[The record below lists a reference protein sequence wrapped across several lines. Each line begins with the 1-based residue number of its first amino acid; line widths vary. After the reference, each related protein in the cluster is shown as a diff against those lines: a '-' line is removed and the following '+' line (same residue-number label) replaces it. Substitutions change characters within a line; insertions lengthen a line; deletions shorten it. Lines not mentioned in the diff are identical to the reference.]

1 MKKVTL
7 AFAIIFSV
15 NLLFSNPVDTITAK
29 KVAVNFWKQN
39 NAGPTVKGKTL
50 RFQRETPD
58 FRLLPTDTLFSGF
71 YIFNAVNGNG
81 FVIVSANDNAI
92 PILGYSMENSF
103 QIENMPPNLKYW
115 LEGYEQEIQNAD
127 YVRCSNEIRS
137 DWGMLLAGE
146 PLPVKS
152 TTNVTPLLTTH
163 WDQSWP
169 YNLSCPY
176 DYDAEDNTL
185 TGCVAT
191 AMAQV
196 LKYWEYPQIG
206 TGSHTYI
213 DPNYGMQSVNFET
226 GIAWNEMLN
235 DYSTSTSYT
244 LMQASAIS
252 SLMYMCGVSVDMNY
266 GVYGSGI
273 SNFINEYGLLP
284 LPCPET
290 ALKTYFNYSDN
301 LEGISKSDFTSAQWI
316 SILKNELDSG
326 RVMLYTGHDAN
337 NTSAHAFVCDGYSN
351 NNNFHFNWGWSGN
364 CDGYYSINNLA
375 PGSGGSGS
383 GNGNYTYGQ
392 QAIIHITPSNQV
404 VHPNYDLVMNS
415 TLTTTDTSYLFG
427 PNHPVTIN
435 CAVANT
441 GNATFNGY
449 LVALVSDLH
458 GNIVAEINSSYTTI
472 SPNHYVNKSFTVQ
485 GGLPLGPGRYF
496 AIITSATNLNDPTT
510 SRIVKDNINNINFA
524 SFSIHYSADIE
535 TYSDFDLSED
545 IVYSG
550 QTLTVNVSPANATSY
565 DYSGA
570 ISVALLSLTGSYI
583 QTLQDTT
590 FATPIP
596 AMSYAPNGI
605 DFTGTIT
612 APAGDY
618 MLTLRYKPQGSSY
631 WIYAGSTYY
640 QNPVRITIHDAPVAD
655 MYESNN
661 TVSTAYA
668 LTPIFTDDMAE
679 VNTNGAN
686 FHNSTDMDYFKI
698 ILPSGYS
705 YQIMPVLQDF
715 YYNDDITYSVDA
727 KFYASNDAISWS
739 NAIDNDGSMM
749 NPNTPM
755 TQLYDGGVVYFKVL
769 PSFDGDL
776 GTYSLHVYIS
786 RQINPDQY
794 EPNNTASSAY
804 NLGTVNTGSANYS
817 VNANFHLTTDND
829 YYKVILPPDYSYTIN
844 ANLSDSYNNSNY
856 TADAKF
862 ATSQDGTNW
871 SSNYGSNMPAL
882 TFTNGGVIYFRV
894 LPYTDHETGTYQLQ
908 ISITRQGGVTPD
920 MCEPN
925 NTVSTAY
932 LLASVDENETS
943 LDAEATFHTSSDVDY
958 YKINLPPDY
967 TYLVD
972 VALFDHANEPSS
984 YTVDAKISVSTDF
997 GNTWSSY
1004 YGSTIPTMTFE
1015 HSGRPYYKV
1024 VPQQDGSTG
1033 TYRLHIDVS
1042 RMTGVSDF
1050 EEKLSVYP
1058 NPTNGKVMIQAP
1070 DSWLIDQV
1078 DIMTTSGEMVKSL
1091 SGDVRSFCVSELSR
1105 GLYLLR
1111 IHTSNGIVYQKL
1123 IKQ

>member
-7 AFAIIFSV
+7 ALAIIFSV

-81 FVIVSANDNAI
+81 FVIVSANDNAT
-92 PILGYSMENSF
+92 PILGYSMENTF
-103 QIENMPPNLKYW
+103 QIENMPPNLRNW
-115 LEGYEQEIQNAD
+115 LNGYEQEIQHAELVGYSD
-127 YVRCSNEIRS
+127 ETRNE
-137 DWGMLLAGE
+137 WGKLLAGE
-146 PLPVKS
+146 PLSIKN
-152 TTNVTPLLTTH
+152 TTNVTPLLQTH
-163 WDQSWP
+163 WDQGWP

-176 DYDAEDNTL
+176 DYDADDYTE

-206 TGSHTYI
+206 VGSHTYI
-213 DPNYGMQSVNFET
+213 DPNYGVQSLNFET

-235 DYSTSTSYT
+235 DYSTSSSYT

-266 GVYGSGI
+266 GVAPSGSSAYVI
-273 SNFINEYGLLP
+273 DINIP
-284 LPCPET
+284 SFPCAEN
-290 ALKTYFNYSDN
+290 ALRTFFNYSDN
-301 LEGISKSDFTSAQWI
+301 LEGISKSDYTSVQWM
-316 SILKNELDSG
+316 SILKNELDSD
-326 RVMLYTGHDAN
+326 RVILYTGHDAN
-337 NTSAHAFVCDGYSN
+337 NNSAHAFVCDGYSN
-351 NNNFHFNWGWSGN
+351 NSFHFNWGWSGTY
-364 CDGYYSINNLA
+364 DGYFTLSALS
-375 PGSGGSGS
+375 PGTGGSGG
-383 GNGNYTYGQ
+383 GNGNYSYGQ
-392 QAIIHITPSNQV
+392 QAIIHITPVNQT

-427 PNHPVTIN
+427 SNHPISIS

-449 LVALVSDLH
+449 LVVLISDLN
-458 GNIVAEINSSYTTI
+458 GNIVAEVPSSYTTI
-472 SPNHYVNKSFTVQ
+472 SPNHYITRDFTIQ

-496 AIITSATNLNDPTT
+496 AVVTSATNLNDPTT
-510 SRIVKDNINNINFA
+510 SQIVRDNLTNVNFTY
-524 SFSIHYSADIE
+524 FKVTYSADIE
-535 TYSDFDLSED
+535 TYSDFYLSEEP
-545 IVYSG
+545 VYSG
-550 QTLTVNVSPANATSY
+550 QSLTVNVGPANATSSAF
-565 DYSGA
+565 SG
-570 ISVALLSLTGSYI
+570 SVQVALVSLSGSYVQSI
-583 QTLQDTT
+583 DYMT
-590 FATPIP
+590 FTTPIP
-596 AMSYAPNGI
+596 AMSYYTGGI

-618 MLTLRYKPQGSSY
+618 FLTLLYKPQGSSN

-640 QNPVRITIHDAPVAD
+640 QNPVRIIIHDAPVAD

-661 TVSTAYA
+661 TVSTSYS
-668 LTPIFTDDMAE
+668 LTPVFTDDMAE

-686 FHNSTDMDYFKI
+686 FHNSTDVDYFKI
-698 ILPSGYS
+698 TLPSGYS
-705 YQIMPVLQDF
+705 YQIIPVLQDY
-715 YYNDDITYSVDA
+715 YYNDNITYSVDA
-727 KFYASNDAISWS
+727 MFFASDDAVSWS
-739 NAIDNDGSMM
+739 NAIDNDGSVT
-749 NPNTPM
+749 NPNTIM
-755 TQLYDGGVVYFKVL
+755 VQYSDGGVVYFKVL
-769 PSFDGDL
+769 PSSAGDI
-776 GTYSLHVYIS
+776 GTYSLQVYIL

-794 EPNNTASSAY
+794 EPNNTASTAY
-804 NLGTVNTGSANYS
+804 NLGTVSSNSANYT
-817 VNANFHLTTDND
+817 VDANFHLATDND

-920 MCEPN
+920 MYETN
-925 NTVSTAY
+925 NFVSTAY

-943 LDAEATFHTSSDVDY
+943 LDAEATFHISSDVDY

-984 YTVDAKISVSTDF
+984 YTVDAKIAVSTDF